1 MLEVGLQCRNLSA
14 YGQAPSRPRLQNT
27 HLVGFNVLRRCE
39 RERAFRPVLAFQ
51 CPGSNDLGLG
61 LARVNVKRYLSCF
74 CKSDNECWHLQ
85 PPDEMPVR
93 SLSKHTRQTKII
105 SLLMTESDDA
115 VAMVMVVEK
124 DTEFSV
130 AQVWVKALDNPMS
143 NWTNPSI
150 VLDTIM

>member
-1 MLEVGLQCRNLSA
+1 
-14 YGQAPSRPRLQNT
+14 
-27 HLVGFNVLRRCE
+27 
-39 RERAFRPVLAFQ
+39 
-51 CPGSNDLGLG
+51 
-61 LARVNVKRYLSCF
+61 
-74 CKSDNECWHLQ
+74 
-85 PPDEMPVR
+85 
-93 SLSKHTRQTKII
+93 
-105 SLLMTESDDA
+105 MTESDSA

>member
-14 YGQAPSRPRLQNT
+14 YGQAPSRPRLQST

-39 RERAFRPVLAFQ
+39 RERAFGTVLAFQ

-61 LARVNVKRYLSCF
+61 LARVNVKRDLSCF

-85 PPDEMPVR
+85 PPDETPGR
-93 SLSKHTRQTKII
+93 SLRKHTRQTRII
-105 SLLMTESDDA
+105 SLLMTESDSA

-130 AQVWVKALDNPMS
+130 AQVWVKVLDNPS
-143 NWTNPSI
+143 ATPTPPDNLLF
-150 VLDTIM
+150 VQ